1 MTRLF
6 MQKSLASFMGAM
18 FCLSIT
24 AQTPVQ
30 PQHLDSEAALDT
42 IALINHINY
51 SVEVI
56 RSYNNVVALEEE
68 YRNISPDNLNLN
80 RIPDEEALQ
89 LIRDIL
95 NTLNSMRMNERQRKW
110 YQHVLE
116 RDLDGAKLEG
126 KAKMATSVAEA
137 IVNGDGG
144 LWASIKKTVL
154 GHIPLVTEQYATYKK
169 TEHALR
175 GQLEDKQFDLDTE
188 KMNKL
193 HEMNDMLLVRQWKLV
208 QTYRLDDRLRVTG
221 KDVQGLVMCL
231 KDSNRK
237 RCFLRLK
244 SMARIFEVYSTYWY
258 YRAALALVT
267 DNYEDALMSSEQF
280 EKVNR
285 NLFRTDQMSAN
296 ITMIKITALL
306 QLDRVD
312 KDVIRKG
319 LEAICQRNYDASN
332 AEQSIF
338 CTSIYLSVLDDP
350 KEARNVLDPLMARL
364 SADSE
369 IELTDYC
376 DLFTRPNERLELPPN
391 TINLVQCRML
401 RLAIDQKTEQEVH
414 VERLREI
421 CERETTCSLEKLF
434 YFGQLRIEDLWRL
447 AEKDVIKIN
456 LRVTSDKLI
465 AEIPVSWFLLG
476 NMEMSIELLRGEKIL
491 TSFDCGKE
499 NRTHVMSRPMLEP
512 NSKDMAYVRLA
523 IPIGRTSLEEC
534 DGARLKLKHISW
546 PVDILYASRQPF
558 SKGDTELVP
567 IRVEHFMSKTI
578 NKTVMKNPNS
588 QSKEDF
594 EEMKSAAEN
603 GDAEAQCKLGKAFLG
618 GNGVS
623 ENKSA
628 AAKWIRKA
636 AEQGHAEAQCMLG
649 FFYANGYGVSKD
661 QTEAIK
667 WYRNAAEKGHAT
679 AQTQLGKA
687 YLCEEG
693 VQQDN
698 GKGMRLIRKA
708 AEQGDYEAQR
718 ILGACYAFGENIEK
732 DKQEAEKWLKKAAA
746 QGDALAQYRLNM
758 LHADIQRRQLI
769 CAAFLRSGLVQ
780 EEPSYGHPYLLL
792 VADGEANIFKKAPP
806 LLQSFDITGI
816 INERFKEQFKIVV
829 TDQDVLALEFEI
841 EDKRVT
847 IVVITAKSLFY
858 IWFEFDGNK
867 LSNAD
872 IKGWN
877 WEEIKSVD
885 WVPTKGG
892 GIFDWGRKKSGSIFI
907 NEFKL
912 HFLENDMEAFVNAMR
927 KILDQIK

>member
-1 MTRLF
+1 MRLVRS
-6 MQKSLASFMGAM
+6 KLLASFMGTM
-18 FCLSIT
+18 FCFSVI
-24 AQTPVQ
+24 AQTSIQ
-30 PQHLDSEAALDT
+30 PQRLDSEAALDT

-68 YRNISPDNLNLN
+68 YRNISADNLNLN

-110 YQHVLE
+110 YQHILE

-144 LWASIKKTVL
+144 LWSSIKKTVL
-154 GHIPLVTEQYATYKK
+154 GHVPLVTEQYATYKK

-221 KDVQGLVMCL
+221 KDVKGLVVCL

-244 SMARIFEVYSTYWY
+244 SMERVFEVYSTYWY
-258 YRAALALVT
+258 YRAILALAT
-267 DNYEDALMSSEQF
+267 DNYEDALASCGQF
-280 EKVNR
+280 EKVYR

-332 AEQSIF
+332 ADQSIF

-401 RLAIDQKTEQEVH
+401 RLAIDQKTEQKVH
-414 VERLREI
+414 VERLKEI

-447 AEKDVIKIN
+447 AEKDVITIN
-456 LRVTSDKLI
+456 LRVASDKLI

-476 NMEMSIELLRGEKIL
+476 NMEMSIELLKGEKVL
-491 TSFDCGKE
+491 TSFDCSKKD
-499 NRTHVMSRPMLEP
+499 RTHVMSRPKLVS
-512 NSKDMAYVRLA
+512 NSKDIAYVRLA
-523 IPIGRTSLEEC
+523 IPIEMTSLDEC

-546 PVDILYASRQPF
+546 PVDILYASKQPF
-558 SKGDTELVP
+558 SKGDTDLVP
-567 IRVEHFMSKTI
+567 IRVERFMSKSI
-578 NKTVMKNPNS
+578 NKAVMKNPNS

-594 EEMKSAAEN
+594 KEIKSAAEN
-603 GDAEAQCKLGKAFLG
+603 GDAEAQYKLALALFKGE
-618 GNGVS
+618 GVS
-623 ENKSA
+623 QDLAEGKQWLQKSA
-628 AAKWIRKA
+628 EQGFVDAQASLAGLFEEGVGFPKDVIQATKWYKKAAEQGNANAQLQLGIKYASGTGVRQDQNEAARWIRKSAEQGYHGAQYALGLAYETGEYIVKENRQEAEKWYRKA
-636 AEQGHAEAQCMLG
+636 AEQGLP
-649 FFYANGYGVSKD
+649 S
-661 QTEAIK
+661 
-667 WYRNAAEKGHAT
+667 
-679 AQTQLGKA
+679 
-687 YLCEEG
+687 
-693 VQQDN
+693 
-698 GKGMRLIRKA
+698 
-708 AEQGDYEAQR
+708 
-718 ILGACYAFGENIEK
+718 
-732 DKQEAEKWLKKAAA
+732 
-746 QGDALAQYRLNM
+746 AQYRLNM
-758 LHADIQRRQLI
+758 LHADARRRQVI
-769 CAAFLRSGLVQ
+769 CTALLRSGIVQ
-780 EEPSYGHPYLLL
+780 EDPSIGHPHLFLVAEGGRDLFEKVPLLL
-792 VADGEANIFKKAPP
+792 GNFPIID
-806 LLQSFDITGI
+806 L
-816 INERFKEQFKIVV
+816 INEQLKIRVLRK
-829 TDQDVLALEFEI
+829 DALALDFEMNDNGI
-841 EDKRVT
+841 T
-847 IVVITAKSLFY
+847 VVLITAKGLFY
-858 IWFEFDGNK
+858 IHIVSDKESDLDLK
-867 LSNAD
+867 A
-872 IKGWN
+872 WN
-877 WEEIKSVD
+877 WEEIKSID
-885 WVPTKGG
+885 WERTKGG
-892 GIFDWGRKKSGSIFI
+892 GFFDWGRKKSGAIFI

-912 HFLENDMEAFVNAMR
+912 HFLENDRETFVEAMR